1 MFNIPDIFEGGFVRN
16 RPDITLVADHW
27 SLITSSFPRVAL
39 ALAVVLLARP
49 CQGQDI
55 EPRRW
60 SHIPIGANFAGAA
73 YAYSTGDILLDP
85 ALKIENAQFDL
96 QTIAAR
102 YIRSFELFGKSA
114 RFDLTQ
120 AYQIGTWT
128 GLLNGAPARAERE
141 GLADTM
147 LRFAVNLYGAP
158 PLAGK
163 EFAEYRAAAE
173 CETIVG
179 MGLVVQLPTGQYF
192 DDKLI
197 NLGANR
203 FSFRPQLGVVRNVG
217 KWSGELTTS
226 ATFYTANDSF
236 FNGKRFEQDPV
247 FSADANLIYTFVP
260 GLWLAASVGYGDG
273 GLTIVNGVANNDR
286 QNNLGFGLGLG
297 IPLSR
302 AVGMKLGYTGTRTQA
317 NTGSDVDTF
326 TCAFSVMW

>member
-1 MFNIPDIFEGGFVRN
+1 MLNILEIIEAGFARKRADI
-16 RPDITLVADHW
+16 L
-27 SLITSSFPRVAL
+27 LITSSLLRIAL
-39 ALAVVLLARP
+39 AQVVVLLAIP
-49 CQGQDI
+49 SHAQDI

-60 SHIPIGANFAGAA
+60 SHLPIGANFTGTA

-96 QTIAAR
+96 QTIVAR
-102 YIRSFELFGKSA
+102 YIRSFELLGKSA
-114 RFDLTQ
+114 RFDLIQ
-120 AYQIGTWT
+120 AYQTGIWT

-158 PLAGK
+158 PLSGK
-163 EFAEYRAAAE
+163 EFAEYRANAD

-203 FSFRPQLGVVRNVG
+203 FLFRPQLGVVRNIG
-217 KWSGELTTS
+217 KWSGELTT
-226 ATFYTANDSF
+226 AVTFFTANDAF
-236 FNGKRFEQDPV
+236 FNGKRLQQDPV
-247 FSADANLIYTFVP
+247 FSADANLIYTFLP
-260 GLWLAASVGYGDG
+260 GLWLAASVGYGNG
-273 GLTIVNGVANNDR
+273 GLTVVNGVANSDR
-286 QNNLGFGLGLG
+286 QNNLGWGLGLG
-297 IPLSR
+297 VPLSR
-302 AVGMKLGYTGTRTQA
+302 AVGVKLGYTGTRTQA

-326 TCAFSVMW
+326 SCAFSVMW